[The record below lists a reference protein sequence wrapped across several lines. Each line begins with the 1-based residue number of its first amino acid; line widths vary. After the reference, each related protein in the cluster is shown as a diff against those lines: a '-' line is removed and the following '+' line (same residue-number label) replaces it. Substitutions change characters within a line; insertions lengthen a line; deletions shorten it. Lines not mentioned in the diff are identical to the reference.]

1 MHHLKNLTPGQLIF
15 QAVVGYGTASFVSY
29 KYNLMTKAQ
38 EDLKDIDDKK
48 MFLMERHQA
57 IAESFD
63 ADMAQREWSN
73 KLPQYRKVLLSYAE
87 GDVLECGI
95 GTGTNL

>member
-48 MFLMERHQA
+48 LFLMERHQA